1 MIRISKKTVYIA
13 VLWLLILAPP
23 HVGAKV
29 PENVLKQK
37 DTVVAVYINDRD
49 DRHIASGSGFVVDQS
64 GVIATNCRIIAK
76 WFEKTE
82 NMLFVETRGGVIYP
96 IGDLISSR
104 CENNLALFKIE
115 AQGLTA
121 VKIAANFKP
130 RRGTHIAAIGNPS
143 GSEPAVVEGIIKDIP
158 KKDKLFE
165 ISIPVTPD
173 KSGSPIFDMEGKA
186 IGAAV
191 YLPKKGR
198 NINYAVPLKVLKQ
211 LERYRKLKASDKN
224 LPLPHR
230 AVREPEKKAC
240 DPDEYFLLA
249 TQYEKSNK
257 YKEAIDA
264 YNQSLRVK
272 PDYVEAYLNLG
283 VVYYKLGQYTE
294 ATETFKQAAKI
305 APFSLS
311 VYNKLGTTYIL
322 RRAYSMAVETFKKA
336 IEIDP
341 YDATAHFNLGV
352 AYFLAGNKTEAFGEY
367 ITLKDI
373 DKERADRLR
382 DIIN

>member
-1 MIRISKKTVYIA
+1 MIRISTKTFYIA
-13 VLWLLILAPP
+13 VLWLLILAPLC
-23 HVGAKV
+23 VGAKV

-37 DTVVAVYINDRD
+37 DTVVVVYINDRTG
-49 DRHIASGSGFVVDQS
+49 RHIASGAGFVVDQS
-64 GVIATNCRIIAK
+64 GIIATNCRIIAK

-82 NMLFVETRGGVIYP
+82 NMLVVETRGGVIYP
-96 IGDLISSR
+96 IGDLISSK
-104 CENNLALFKIE
+104 CENNLALLKIE
-115 AQGLTA
+115 AEGLSA
-121 VKIAANFKP
+121 VKIAADFKP
-130 RRGTHIAAIGNPS
+130 RHGTHIAAIGKS
-143 GSEPAVVEGIIKDIP
+143 SESDFAVVEGIIKDIL
-158 KKDKLFE
+158 KKDNLFE
-165 ISIPVTPD
+165 ISIPVSPD
-173 KSGSPIFDMEGKA
+173 KSGSPIFNLEGKA

-191 YLPKKGR
+191 YLPKKGK

-211 LERYRKLKASDKN
+211 IERYRKLKASDKN
-224 LPLPHR
+224 LPIPKR
-230 AVREPEKKAC
+230 AVIEPEKKTY

-264 YNQSLRVK
+264 YKQSLRVK
-272 PDYVEAYLNLG
+272 PDYLEAYLNLG

-294 ATETFKQAAKI
+294 ATETFKHAARI
-305 APFSLS
+305 APFSLT

-322 RRAYSMAVETFKKA
+322 RRAYSMAVDTFKKA
-336 IEIDP
+336 IKIDP
-341 YDATAHFNLGV
+341 YDAAAHFNLGV